1 MAEIFLSYR
10 RQDSESA
17 TGRLADA
24 LEAHFGDDRVLRDRE
39 FAAGENFVAAIRRA
53 VESSTVMLVVIGR
66 RWLGASDG
74 GGRRRLDDPA
84 DFVRLE
90 IELALAARV
99 GVVPVLVEGA
109 AMPSAGELPLSLG
122 DFSRCQAL
130 ELSDT
135 RWRYDADRLI
145 ETLQSRFA
153 IAADASPLAPSAG
166 SGVALAR
173 LASDLLDLALHP
185 KRLIARRQTGRASDQ
200 VRALAFFAVAI
211 LVGNLVLLVGLDLH
225 VAGAEA
231 TASSRLVS
239 SLGWLLN
246 GELAHVLLAVLL
258 VAALSL
264 AWRVTARGAEYR
276 RVGLVAAY
284 IYSGAWIGFCIGAL
298 AAGSAVL
305 LIDPGYLDRSAGALW
320 AIASAPAAGASAP
333 ALPQLRGLDASPF
346 RGAAMVLMLLGFT
359 TWLATTVWCVAAWGA
374 FRQAFAATR
383 AQAWL
388 ATSLCLGFVATLVA
402 LAKLLG

>member
-39 FAAGENFVAAIRRA
+39 FAAGEDFVAAIRRA
-53 VESSTVMLVVIGR
+53 VESSAVMLVVIGR

-109 AMPSAGELPLSLG
+109 AMPSATELPPSLG

-153 IAADASPLAPSAG
+153 IAADASPLAPSGG

-185 KRLIARRQTGRASDQ
+185 KRLIARRQNGRASDQ

-211 LVGNLVLLVGLDLH
+211 LVGNLVLLVGLDLR

-258 VAALSL
+258 VAVLSL
-264 AWRVTARGAEYR
+264 AWRVAAHGAEYR

-305 LIDPGYLDRSAGALW
+305 LIDPGYLDRSVGALW

-346 RGAAMVLMLLGFT
+346 RGAATVLMLLGFT
-359 TWLATTVWCVAAWGA
+359 TWLATTVWCVAA
-374 FRQAFAATR
+374 
-383 AQAWL
+383 
-388 ATSLCLGFVATLVA
+388 
-402 LAKLLG
+402 